1 MIGAGSHRDGGGNAD
16 QHQKWRQ
23 QKTAADTKQARKP
36 AHAKADAKQQQG
48 IYTHFSDRQ
57 VDLHRD
63 SNQSNV
69 SLTRSFNLVVQPR
82 KDFLGALQ
90 GRNAASAST
99 PRGKGDQSQKNQ
111 AQKRKARYGEGWAD
125 PIRQRA

>member
-1 MIGAGSHRDGGGNAD
+1 
-16 QHQKWRQ
+16 
-23 QKTAADTKQARKP
+23 
-36 AHAKADAKQQQG
+36 
-48 IYTHFSDRQ
+48 
-57 VDLHRD
+57 
-63 SNQSNV
+63 V
-69 SLTRSFNLVVQPR
+69 SLTRSFSLAVQTR